1 MDVFNQEPPIPDS
14 EPLLRA
20 RNALLT
26 PHIAFASQESMI
38 RRARIVFQNIEA
50 YLAGKPENVCQY

>member
-1 MDVFNQEPPIPDS
+1 
-14 EPLLRA
+14 
-20 RNALLT
+20 
-26 PHIAFASQESMI
+26 MI

>member
-1 MDVFNQEPPIPDS
+1 MAQSDIVSIH
-14 EPLLRA
+14 
-20 RNALLT
+20 T
-26 PHIAFASQESMI
+26 PNNAFASQESMI